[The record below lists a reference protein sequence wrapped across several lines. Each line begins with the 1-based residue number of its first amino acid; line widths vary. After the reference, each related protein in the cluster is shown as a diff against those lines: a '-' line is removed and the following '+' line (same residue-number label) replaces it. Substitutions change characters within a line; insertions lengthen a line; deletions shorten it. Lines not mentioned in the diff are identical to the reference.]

1 MFSEMSEQSQDQS
14 QNVSHVDF
22 GCHKAYSVTAMPK
35 ALQVDWTPIRSAVES
50 GLPYAK
56 VSQIFGIPEQTLRKQ
71 ASRNRWITNTVVQK
85 LTDSGETAAVT
96 NQSHEAIRAAI
107 TETWAEKGAKL
118 RRVMFRKAFNA
129 VKQSS
134 VQTPKNWRDL
144 EIADKLARRAA
155 GLDTADN
162 QVILSFSLPGWG
174 QNARVFDADS
184 GAYSGPS
191 SEEETQSPP
200 TAIED
205 SGGD

>member
-50 GLPYAK
+50 GASYAK
-56 VSQIFGIPEQTLRKQ
+56 VSELFGIPEQTLRKQ
-71 ASRNRWITNTVVQK
+71 ASRNKWISPGVVK
-85 LTDSGETAAVT
+85 KIVERAENRVSHS
-96 NQSHEAIRAAI
+96 QSQDKIQAAI
-107 TETWAEKGAKL
+107 TETWAEKGANL
-118 RRVMFRKAFNA
+118 RQLAYTKALTALKTANLKPASNA
-129 VKQSS
+129 
-134 VQTPKNWRDL
+134 RDF
-144 EIADKLARRAA
+144 EILDKVARRAA

-162 QVILSFSLPGWG
+162 QVNLSFSLPGWG

-191 SEEETQSPP
+191 IEEEMQSPP

>member
-1 MFSEMSEQSQDQS
+1 MSEQSQEQS

-22 GCHKAYSVTAMPK
+22 GSHKAYSVTAMPK
-35 ALQVDWTPIRSAVES
+35 ALQVDWVPVRSAIES

-71 ASRNRWITNTVVQK
+71 ASRNKWITNTVIQK
-85 LTDSGETAAVT
+85 LTESGESASVT
-96 NQSHEAIRAAI
+96 NQSQAAVRAAI

-118 RRVMFRKAFNA
+118 RRVMFKKAYNA
-129 VKQSS
+129 VKQSA

-162 QVILSFSLPGWG
+162 QVNLSFSLPGWKD
-174 QNARVFDADS
+174 ATTVFDA
-184 GAYSGPS
+184 YSVPS
-191 SEEETQSPP
+191 SDEETQTPP

-205 SGGD
+205 SGGG

>member
-1 MFSEMSEQSQDQS
+1 M
-14 QNVSHVDF
+14 
-22 GCHKAYSVTAMPK
+22 
-35 ALQVDWTPIRSAVES
+35 ALALKVDWVAVRTAIETGAS
-50 GLPYAK
+50 YEQTAK
-56 VSQIFGIPEQTLRKQ
+56 IFGVPVPTLRQRAKRGGWMSPGVVEKLSVS
-71 ASRNRWITNTVVQK
+71 AESANVTPMSRDQVKT
-85 LTDSGETAAVT
+85 
-96 NQSHEAIRAAI
+96 AI

-118 RRVMFRKAFNA
+118 RRVMFKKAFNA
-129 VKQSS
+129 VKASTVQS
-134 VQTPKNWRDL
+134 PKNWRDL

-162 QVILSFSLPGWG
+162 QVNLSFSLPGWG

-184 GAYSGPS
+184 GAYSGTS